1 LKGKSSFENLTNL
14 SHLPYAAFP
23 RPIDIEKYLLD
34 EGFFLPK
41 INQPIRAS
49 LSLAWYFRPVVGS
62 IEGKFLHP
70 RINQY
75 KSPAVLAST
84 EQP

>member
-1 LKGKSSFENLTNL
+1 MTQPSKKWQSACRLMYLRDTYRANYERLATLKGKSSFENLTNL

-41 INQPIRAS
+41 IN
-49 LSLAWYFRPVVGS
+49 
-62 IEGKFLHP
+62 
-70 RINQY
+70 
-75 KSPAVLAST
+75 
-84 EQP
+84 